1 MFVAG
6 RKPKYSENEARAAVA
21 AASSYADALRRLG
34 MRPAGGNH
42 RTLRRYVDEIWSIS
56 TSHFDPDRARNEALK
71 RDPIP
76 LSDIL
81 VETSTYSRGHLK
93 ARLFKEGLKARR
105 CELCGQD
112 EMWQRKRMS
121 LILDHI
127 NGVAD
132 DHRLEN
138 LRVVC
143 PNCAATLDTHCGRQ
157 NRLDESSRR
166 CLHCASEFW
175 PAYPAQR
182 YCCRDCAV
190 RRRRDGR
197 ARPERRKVVRPPY
210 AHLLREVAA
219 LGYVG
224 TGRRHGVSD
233 NAVRKWLRQYEREHP
248 CTEPTRESTVAG
260 IASDP

>member
-1 MFVAG
+1 VFVAG
-6 RKPKYSENEARAAVA
+6 RKPRYSENEARAAVA

-71 RDPIP
+71 RGPIP
-76 LSDIL
+76 LSDVL

-132 DHRLEN
+132 DHRLGN
-138 LRVVC
+138 LSSERSPRSAMSARV
-143 PNCAATLDTHCGRQ
+143 NATGYPITLSASGCGNTSANTR
-157 NRLDESSRR
+157 
-166 CLHCASEFW
+166 
-175 PAYPAQR
+175 
-182 YCCRDCAV
+182 V
-190 RRRRDGR
+190 RSPHG
-197 ARPERRKVVRPPY
+197 
-210 AHLLREVAA
+210 EVPS
-219 LGYVG
+219 L
-224 TGRRHGVSD
+224 
-233 NAVRKWLRQYEREHP
+233 E
-248 CTEPTRESTVAG
+248 
-260 IASDP
+260 